1 MQMTGQVEC
10 KWVVKSMQLRIL
22 EKHVAYGAMKRLY
35 LREGKP
41 GGRLCLAYPNA
52 DLMTTPARDF
62 VVWLRS
68 SVRNAGTSDHFTL
81 AAG

>member
-1 MQMTGQVEC
+1 
-10 KWVVKSMQLRIL
+10 
-22 EKHVAYGAMKRLY
+22 MKRLY